1 MAEIIRMPKMSDTM
15 TDGVIASWL
24 KNVGDSVKSGDILAE
39 VETDKATMEL
49 ESYEDGTLLFIGPKN
64 GESVSV
70 DGVLAIIGKK
80 DEDISGLMA
89 EVNGGGAAPAAEPK
103 QEAAPASEAKEEP
116 KKEQSAPAAQPAA
129 AANVNAEVV
138 RMPKMSDT
146 MQEGTIVAWHK
157 KVGDKVKSGDLL
169 AEVETD
175 KATMELE
182 SYEDGT
188 LLYIGVEAGASVTV
202 DGVLAI
208 IGEEGADYQA
218 LLNGGGK
225 AGDKGPDVMSG
236 SIEEVTRAENHKSEG
251 QSNSGDGVN
260 QSADAPVPGQGTET
274 SGISTENKGRV
285 LASPLAKKVAQE
297 KGFNIADI
305 KGSGENGRVVLKD
318 VKSFTP
324 GAVAAPAQ
332 PQKAAS
338 APQAAAPAQ
347 PGEAFT
353 EVPVSQMR
361 KIIARRLSESLF
373 TAPHFYLTMEID
385 MDKAMEARVSMNEVA
400 PVKVSFND
408 MVIKACAA
416 ALKKHPAVNSSWL
429 GDKIRYN
436 NVVNIG
442 VAVAVED
449 GLLVPVVRNADQKS
463 LSVISAEVKD
473 LGGKAKSKK
482 LQPSDW
488 EGSTFTISNLGMFGI
503 EEFTAIINPPDA
515 CILAVGGIKQTPVVK
530 NGQIQ
535 IGNVMK
541 VTLSCDHR
549 VVDGAVGSAF
559 LQTLKGFLEDP
570 VRMLV

>member
-24 KNVGDSVKSGDILAE
+24 KKVGDSVKSGDVLAE

-49 ESYEDGTLLFIGPKN
+49 ESYEDGTLLYIGPKN
-64 GESVSV
+64 GESVPV
-70 DGVLAIIGKK
+70 DGVLAIIGKQG
-80 DEDISGLMA
+80 EDISGLMA
-89 EVNGGGAAPAAEPK
+89 EVNGGGAAPAA
-103 QEAAPASEAKEEP
+103 QEAPKADAPKEEP
-116 KKEQSAPAAQPAA
+116 KATPAPAAPSAP

-188 LLYIGVEAGASVTV
+188 LLYIGVEAGASVQV

-208 IGEEGADYQA
+208 IGEAGADYQA

-225 AGDKGPDVMSG
+225 AEDKGPDVMVG
-236 SIEEVTRAENHKSEG
+236 SIEEVTRAENHKSDA
-251 QSNSGDGVN
+251 QSQSGDGVN
-260 QSADAPVPGQGTET
+260 QTVGAPVPGQGTEAT
-274 SGISTENKGRV
+274 SGSSANQGRV

-297 KGFNIADI
+297 KGISLADV
-305 KGSGENGRVVLKD
+305 KGSGENGRIVLRD
-318 VKSFTP
+318 VENFTP
-324 GAVAAPAQ
+324 GAAAPKAQPQTASAPAPAPQVSAPAQ
-332 PQKAAS
+332 S
-338 APQAAAPAQ
+338 
-347 PGEAFT
+347 GEAFT

-361 KIIARRLSESLF
+361 KVIARRLSESLF

-408 MVIKACAA
+408 MVIKAAAA
-416 ALKKHPAVNSSWL
+416 ALRKHPAVNSSWL

-436 NVVNIG
+436 NVINIG
-442 VAVAVED
+442 VAVAVEE

-463 LSVISAEVKD
+463 LSTISAEVKD